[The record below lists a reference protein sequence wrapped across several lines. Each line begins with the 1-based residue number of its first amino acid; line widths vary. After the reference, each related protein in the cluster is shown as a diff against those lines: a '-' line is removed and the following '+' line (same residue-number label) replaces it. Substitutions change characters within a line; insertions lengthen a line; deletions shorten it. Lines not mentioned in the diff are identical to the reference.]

1 MKAQEKL
8 KQWRETDMGLSTR
21 ELAQVLHEKM
31 KPDFPNGFQRGEE
44 IFQSDIVL
52 AEKGTSRKR
61 FEKVAA
67 ALYQYMG
74 IEKGYF
80 GTFVKVK
87 PEEILSAAVEGKEEF
102 RNKIIELQTKLIE
115 AHETISAL
123 NQEKVGLLKQ
133 VFEFQKEVE
142 ELRRK
147 VAEMGRGK

>member
-1 MKAQEKL
+1 MKAHEKL
-8 KQWRETDMGLSTR
+8 KQWREADMGMSTR
-21 ELAQVLHEKM
+21 DLAQVLHEKM

-44 IFQSDIVL
+44 VFQSDIVL

-61 FEKVAA
+61 FEKVTS
-67 ALYQYMG
+67 ALYQYMD

-80 GTFVKVK
+80 GTFIKVK

-133 VFEFQKEVE
+133 VFELQGEVQE
-142 ELRRK
+142 WRRR
-147 VAEMGRGK
+147 AGQDA